1 MSSPASSEHLSSTPE
16 DQALFLRYK
25 LIRDEIVHED
35 GLIGQRLGW
44 FLASQAFLLA
54 ALATAN
60 GGQRTMPAWSTN
72 YFFPLVPIL
81 AIVSC
86 LFIFAGL
93 LAGVAALR
101 QWRRLMATPAYSDF
115 RRLPRIA
122 HDTWIIRFGWAAPI
136 SLPLLFLAAWVYELI
151 QGLNR

>member
-1 MSSPASSEHLSSTPE
+1 MSSSTLGPLLSSTPE
-16 DQALFLRYK
+16 EQALFLRYR

-81 AIVSC
+81 AITSC
-86 LFIFAGL
+86 LAIFAGL

-101 QWRRLMATPAYSDF
+101 RWHRLMGTPEYSDYQ
-115 RRLPRIA
+115 RLPRIV
-122 HDTWIIRFGWAAPI
+122 HDTWIIRFGWTAPI
-136 SLPLLFLAAWVYELI
+136 SLPLLFLAAWVYELV
-151 QGLNR
+151 QGLSR